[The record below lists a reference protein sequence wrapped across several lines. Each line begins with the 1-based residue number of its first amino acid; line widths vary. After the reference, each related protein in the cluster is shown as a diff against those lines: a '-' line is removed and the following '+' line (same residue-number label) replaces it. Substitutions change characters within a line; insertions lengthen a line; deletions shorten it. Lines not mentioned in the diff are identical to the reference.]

1 MKQTTTVNYT
11 LREIY
16 EFITESFY
24 DIYIH
29 DECEDYECG
38 YNLFNS
44 LKSPEAFVEQV
55 KNGFSPCILP
65 QFHVIEE
72 LHRNKS
78 EFVVIVR
85 NHKDQIWAVV
95 NGHDVNF

>member
-1 MKQTTTVNYT
+1 MKQTTIINYT
-11 LREIY
+11 VKEIY
-16 EFITESFY
+16 TYIAENFY

-29 DECEDYECG
+29 DECEDYEMG
-38 YNLFNS
+38 YKLFDS
-44 LKSPEAFVEQV
+44 LKSSEVFVEQV
-55 KNGFSPCILP
+55 KNGFSTCILP

-95 NGHDVNF
+95 NGQDINY